1 MNKYRCEICGKAAKY
16 KQFCPDYSKPFLFCS
31 IIHYRKYRINNLYR
45 SLPLQDIKTEEFVE
59 KFSDIEKIKF
69 VPREKIV
76 NMLKVLRKLSYRY
89 KFIFIE
95 RFLEDKTLVEIGN
108 KMNLTK
114 ERIRQMEHWIINK
127 IYIGINSE

>member
-1 MNKYRCEICGKAAKY
+1 
-16 KQFCPDYSKPFLFCS
+16 
-31 IIHYRKYRINNLYR
+31 
-45 SLPLQDIKTEEFVE
+45 LPLQDIKTEEFVE